1 MIVAEI
7 LTEGAIQIMGRK
19 GNKLVRKYR
28 CTSGSRKGRIV
39 AQPDTCNKPKRV
51 KSSINI
57 KKAKAKRGSAI
68 KVKSARTKRASGTS
82 QRLTRINKSGR
93 RNLKNIRPK
102 TSRRKSRKRK

>member
-1 MIVAEI
+1 MRLDEV
-7 LTEGAIQIMGRK
+7 TEGALQIMGRK

-39 AQPDTCNKPKRV
+39 ASPSTCNAPKRV

-57 KKAKAKRGSAI
+57 KKAKAKRGSAMSI
-68 KVKSARTKRASGTS
+68 ASARTKRTSGASM
-82 QRLTRINKSGR
+82 RLSRINKSGR

-102 TSRRKSRKRK
+102 TRSRKRKR

>member
-1 MIVAEI
+1 MIVSEI
-7 LTEGAIQIMGRK
+7 LTEGALQIMGRK

-39 AQPDTCNKPKRV
+39 ADPATCNKPKRV

-57 KKAKAKRGSAI
+57 KKAKARRSSAM
-68 KVKSARTKRASGTS
+68 KVASARTKRARGTT

-93 RNLKNIRPK
+93 RNLKNIKPR
-102 TSRRKSRKRK
+102 TRSRKRKR

>member
-1 MIVAEI
+1 MIVADVI
-7 LTEGAIQIMGRK
+7 TEGALQIMGRK

-39 AQPDTCNKPKRV
+39 ASPDTCNKPKRV

-57 KKAKAKRGSAI
+57 KKAKAKRGSAMKI
-68 KVKSARTKRASGTS
+68 ASARTKRASGAS
-82 QRLTRINKSGR
+82 QRLTRINTRGR

-102 TSRRKSRKRK
+102 TRSRKRKR

>member
-1 MIVAEI
+1 MRLDEV
-7 LTEGAIQIMGRK
+7 TEGALQIMGRK

-39 AQPDTCNKPKRV
+39 ANPSTCNKPKRV

-57 KKAKAKRGSAI
+57 KKAKAKYGKAMSI
-68 KVKSARTKRASGTS
+68 KSQRTKRATGAS

-93 RNLKNIRPK
+93 RNLKNVRPK
-102 TSRRKSRKRK
+102 IRSRKRKR

>member
-1 MIVAEI
+1 MKVAEL

-39 AQPDTCNKPKRV
+39 AKPATCNAPKRI
-51 KSSINI
+51 KSMINI
-57 KKAKAKRGSAI
+57 KKAKARKGSVM
-68 KVKSARTKRASGTS
+68 KVKSSRTKRARGTT

-93 RNLKNIRPK
+93 RNLKNIKPK
-102 TSRRKSRKRK
+102 IRSRKRKR

>member
-28 CTSGSRKGRIV
+28 CTAGSRKGRIV

-57 KKAKAKRGSAI
+57 KKAKARRSSAM
-68 KVKSARTKRASGTS
+68 KVASARTKRASGAS

-93 RNLKNIRPK
+93 RNLKNLRPK